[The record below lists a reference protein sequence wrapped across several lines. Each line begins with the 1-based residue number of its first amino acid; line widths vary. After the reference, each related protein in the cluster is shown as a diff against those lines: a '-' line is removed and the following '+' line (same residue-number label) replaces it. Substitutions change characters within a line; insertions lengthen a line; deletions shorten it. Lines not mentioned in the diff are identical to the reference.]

1 LFRDAANSK
10 PFPAPTMTTKP
21 ANFPARTAPR
31 TRHLTMKYAPPGL
44 LALIVALAIDGV
56 PRPAAAAAPLLEKI
70 NLFEEKTAGFVSY
83 RIPGLIV
90 TARGS
95 VLAYCEARKNSGADW
110 GEIEIHLRRSTD
122 GGRTFSPA
130 RQIAHLGPRLPRH
143 PVALAHK
150 SGGPADQTVNNPVA
164 IADRDGTVHF
174 LYCVEYLRCFHL
186 RSTDD
191 GATWS
196 SPVEITATFE
206 QFRPDWP
213 WRVIATGPGH
223 GIQLHHGRL
232 VVPVWLAAAKSSP
245 HGEAVASVIFS
256 DDHGATWQRGAI
268 AIPNDAHT
276 PGPSEAAVAELSDGR
291 VMLIARTHAPSNR
304 KAVTFSR
311 DGATRWSKPVFADAL
326 LEPVCMAGLVRWPD
340 AGGGSPS
347 RILFSNPDTVDRAAG
362 KAKAGERRDR
372 KNVSVKLSRDD
383 GRTWPVSRTLE
394 SGPSAYSDLAV
405 LPDGTALCF
414 YESGRGPPAPGS
426 RPWPYAFLT
435 LARFNLE
442 WLEGGKIIESHARGD

>member
-1 LFRDAANSK
+1 
-10 PFPAPTMTTKP
+10 M
-21 ANFPARTAPR
+21 RT
-31 TRHLTMKYAPPGL
+31 APPGL
-44 LALIVALAIDGV
+44 LAFVVALVVVGAPGT
-56 PRPAAAAAPLLEKI
+56 ASAAAPFLEKN

-90 TARGS
+90 TAKGS

-122 GGRTFSPA
+122 GGRTFSTVQ
-130 RQIAHLGPRLPRH
+130 QIAHLGPRLPRN

-150 SGGPADQTVNNPVA
+150 SGGPAEQTVNNPVA
-164 IADRDGTVHF
+164 IADRDGIVHF
-174 LYCVEYLRCFHL
+174 LYCVEYLRCFYL
-186 RSTDD
+186 RSADD
-191 GATWS
+191 GVTWS
-196 SPVEITATFE
+196 SPVEITSTFE

-223 GIQLHHGRL
+223 GIQLRHGRL
-232 VVPVWLAAAKSSP
+232 VVPVWLAKSTGSP

-256 DDHGATWQRGAI
+256 DDHGSTWQRGTI

-276 PGPSEAAVAELSDGR
+276 PGPSEATVTELGDGR
-291 VMLIARTHAPSNR
+291 VMLIARTHALSNR

-311 DGATRWSKPVFADAL
+311 DGATQWSKPVFADAL

-340 AGGGSPS
+340 QGDGAPS
-347 RILFSNPDTVDRAAG
+347 RILFSNPDTLDRADG
-362 KAKAGERRDR
+362 KAKAGDRRDR

-394 SGPSAYSDLAV
+394 PGPSAYSDLAV
-405 LPDGTALCF
+405 LSDGTALCF
-414 YESGRGPPAPGS
+414 YESGRGQPAPGT

-442 WLEGGKIIESHARGD
+442 WIEGGGIAETKAGGD